1 VEGIVMTDD
10 TITER
15 NKQTVITR
23 SASVN
28 SAISIISLI
37 NGKPA
42 DVTPEEVIELAARIE
57 RWIWRGLREEVGST
71 PTRETLPAELTRPNL
86 PKPPTQARPGPATAR
101 GDRLP
106 PRPEASKSNGGGQWG
121 GQASEKQINAIFA
134 IGRSKGYDANGLKA
148 EIKEKLGKSVMQ
160 LTSREASKLIDDLKA
175 L

>member
-1 VEGIVMTDD
+1 MEGIVMTDD

-37 NGKPA
+37 NGRPA
-42 DVTPEEVIELAARIE
+42 DVTPEEPK
-57 RWIWRGLREEVGST
+57 ST
-71 PTRETLPAELTRPNL
+71 PAQETRSFPGELTRPDL
-86 PKPPTQARPGPATAR
+86 TKPLAKTRPEPTAAR
-101 GDRLP
+101 GDRPP
-106 PRPEASKSNGGGQWG
+106 PRPASSKSNGGGQWG